1 MGGTHSNEYHFIVN
15 MLYYYYYYYCHN
27 IVLVNKLAYLHGMIM
42 HYETCLFPTICD
54 MEVLC
59 TVLNDIFSYLMT
71 RNRMALHENTIPPY
85 MISKIPLPNGHC
97 HIWNGDIYAGL

>member
-1 MGGTHSNEYHFIVN
+1 MHSNEYHFIVN
-15 MLYYYYYYYCHN
+15 MLYYYYCHN
-27 IVLVNKLAYLHGMIM
+27 IVLVNKLACLLARYDM
-42 HYETCLFPTICD
+42 HYETCLLPTICD

-59 TVLNDIFSYLMT
+59 TQLNDIFSYLMT

-97 HIWNGDIYAGL
+97 HIWNGNIYASL